1 MTTRQPYSAN
11 DDGGGRNNANF
22 RDLRDAWEVKSSS
35 STSTQKAG
43 NCDADNQRRRQLRQ
57 EEIYSLKQNLSWDRE
72 QTPILAWQ
80 RQFEEE
86 GGLGGRYC
94 SSIDEGCDDE
104 DEGYCSAASSQSSA
118 THPSG
123 TNNPNDI
130 EEEAKRKLLA
140 FLSKPDG
147 MNWEDLVRSLAS
159 EKMEK
164 KSRKS
169 GRSRSTRSSSIEPP
183 AAPMLNK
190 IITVFT
196 PAGSF
201 DDGISEMDCNENAD
215 RLSKKERKKRDR
227 LETMIEG
234 VVMGKISVDV
244 GDSFL
249 RKVGDR
255 NVHVEETSLDDVDDD
270 TNHDTDYRTSIHIM
284 SKGNRDII
292 VGAPP
297 LTTPQASNIDMKS
310 ASTKLQNHGSH
321 ASEFSSGDAME
332 NRSYNHIPSP
342 PKRKSLS
349 KLSSPFAP
357 FRTGFGNSG
366 AKRNASRNLSSLG
379 TPHTTPMSIS
389 SRSTDNSGSDFGS
402 STPIVVIRP
411 AATETVHHHHHY
423 HHHVT
428 PDDVKG
434 KKKKKNESL
443 PRSWRS
449 HPSPPAP
456 PAQQPPP
463 PPLIPP
469 KVYSQ
474 GHNNRPSILIP
485 PPLMSTDVCPSPT
498 RSTNTSSSSSCSGG
512 GWSSATTDSVSPPS
526 SDVPSLHR
534 VGIAPRIMTSSG
546 VEAIRQARADS
557 TCVDSQDD
565 EGSSRKVLLSRKSQG
580 TTTIPAE
587 VSNRNVAVVFPPES
601 RASESRY
608 VDYAELVYCAIG
620 KGCAAVATG
629 GDDDLN
635 FAVIEKENCTRVV
648 NCMNGSSTTIS
659 IEPSARK
666 DVVEHTTSRRNVMCT
681 SSSTTTTTTTRTVTT
696 NTMVACRTFNS
707 TSSSS
712 VEVLPILIRPETLAF
727 NEVRASCWQVTRH
740 RMFKTRGEF

>member
-1 MTTRQPYSAN
+1 MTTRQYAS
-11 DDGGGRNNANF
+11 DDGGGRINANF

-43 NCDADNQRRRQLRQ
+43 NCDADNRRRRQLRQ
-57 EEIYSLKQNLSWDRE
+57 DEIYSLKQNLGWDRE

-80 RQFEEE
+80 RLFEEE
-86 GGLGGRYC
+86 GGHGGRYC
-94 SSIDEGCDDE
+94 SSIDEGSDDE
-104 DEGYCSAASSQSSA
+104 DEAYMQSHRDGGATSSQSSA
-118 THPSG
+118 TEPWG
-123 TNNPNDI
+123 TNPKDI

-140 FLSKPDG
+140 FLSKPEK

-190 IITVFT
+190 IITVFA

-234 VVMGKISVDV
+234 VVMGQISVDV

-255 NVHVEETSLDDVDDD
+255 IVHVEESSLDTGDVDEDLNRCA
-270 TNHDTDYRTSIHIM
+270 TTESSSIHIM

-292 VGAPP
+292 VEAPS
-297 LTTPQASNIDMKS
+297 LTTPLASNIAMKS
-310 ASTKLQNHGSH
+310 VSTKLQNHGSH
-321 ASEFSSGDAME
+321 ASEFSSGDATE

-349 KLSSPFAP
+349 KLSSTFAP

-366 AKRNASRNLSSLG
+366 AKCNASNLSSLG

-389 SRSTDNSGSDFGS
+389 SRSTDNSGSDS
-402 STPIVVIRP
+402 ESNTPIVVIRP

-428 PDDVKG
+428 PDVQDT
-434 KKKKKNESL
+434 KKKKNDSL

-456 PAQQPPP
+456 PQQ
-463 PPLIPP
+463 PPLIPS
-469 KVYSQ
+469 KAYSQ
-474 GHNNRPSILIP
+474 GHNRPSMLIP
-485 PPLMSTDVCPSPT
+485 PPLMSTDACPSPT

-526 SDVPSLHR
+526 SDVPLHR
-534 VGIAPRIMTSSG
+534 VGIAPRIMSSSG
-546 VEAIRQARADS
+546 AQAIRRARANS
-557 TCVDSQDD
+557 TCVDSLDK
-565 EGSSRKVLLSRKSQG
+565 GGSRKIVLSRKSKG
-580 TTTIPAE
+580 TIPAE
-587 VSNRNVAVVFPPES
+587 VSNRNVAVVFPPAT
-601 RASESRY
+601 RASESD
-608 VDYAELVYCAIG
+608 VDYAELVYGAIG
-620 KGCAAVATG
+620 KGCVAST
-629 GDDDLN
+629 GDD

-648 NCMNGSSTTIS
+648 NSMNGSSTTIS
-659 IEPSARK
+659 IEHSARK
-666 DVVEHTTSRRNVMCT
+666 DVDTSQNVMCT
-681 SSSTTTTTTTRTVTT
+681 SSTTTTTRTVTT
-696 NTMVACRTFNS
+696 NSMVACRTFN

-740 RMFKTRGEF
+740 RMLKTRGEF

>member
-1 MTTRQPYSAN
+1 MTTRQYAS
-11 DDGGGRNNANF
+11 DDGRNNANF

-43 NCDADNQRRRQLRQ
+43 NCDADNRRRRQLRQ
-57 EEIYSLKQNLSWDRE
+57 DEIYSLKQNLSWDRE

-80 RQFEEE
+80 RLFEEE
-86 GGLGGRYC
+86 GGHGGRYC
-94 SSIDEGCDDE
+94 SSIDEGSDDE
-104 DEGYCSAASSQSSA
+104 DEAYMQSHRDSSAASSQSSA
-118 THPSG
+118 TEPWG
-123 TNNPNDI
+123 TNPKDI

-140 FLSKPDG
+140 FLSKPEK

-169 GRSRSTRSSSIEPP
+169 GRSRSSSIEPP

-234 VVMGKISVDV
+234 VVMGQISVDV

-255 NVHVEETSLDDVDDD
+255 IVHVEETSLDTGDVDED
-270 TNHDTDYRTSIHIM
+270 NANQETDYRNRCATTESSSIHIM

-292 VGAPP
+292 VEAPS
-297 LTTPQASNIDMKS
+297 LTTPLASNIAMKS
-310 ASTKLQNHGSH
+310 VSTKLQNHGSH
-321 ASEFSSGDAME
+321 ASEFSSGDAIE
-332 NRSYNHIPSP
+332 NRSYNHISSP

-349 KLSSPFAP
+349 KLSSTFAP

-366 AKRNASRNLSSLG
+366 AKCNASNLSSLG

-389 SRSTDNSGSDFGS
+389 SRSTDNSGSDS
-402 STPIVVIRP
+402 ERSTPIVVIRP

-428 PDDVKG
+428 PDVQD
-434 KKKKKNESL
+434 KKKKNDSL

-456 PAQQPPP
+456 PQQPPLVP
-463 PPLIPP
+463 SKVYSQGPS

-474 GHNNRPSILIP
+474 GHNRPSMLIP
-485 PPLMSTDVCPSPT
+485 PPLMSTDACPSPT

-526 SDVPSLHR
+526 SDVPLHR
-534 VGIAPRIMTSSG
+534 VGIAPRIMSSSG
-546 VEAIRQARADS
+546 AEAIRQARANS
-557 TCVDSQDD
+557 TCVDSPDK
-565 EGSSRKVLLSRKSQG
+565 GGSRKIVLSRKSKG
-580 TTTIPAE
+580 TIPAE
-587 VSNRNVAVVFPPES
+587 VSNRNVAVVFPPASHPPAS
-601 RASESRY
+601 RASESD
-608 VDYAELVYCAIG
+608 VDYAELVYGAIG
-620 KGCAAVATG
+620 KACSAATG
-629 GDDDLN
+629 DD

-648 NCMNGSSTTIS
+648 NSMNGSSTTIS
-659 IEPSARK
+659 IEHSARK
-666 DVVEHTTSRRNVMCT
+666 DVDTSQNVMCT
-681 SSSTTTTTTTRTVTT
+681 SSTTTTTTRTVTT
-696 NTMVACRTFNS
+696 NTMVACRTFN

>member
-1 MTTRQPYSAN
+1 MTTRQHGKE
-11 DDGGGRNNANF
+11 DGGGRKNANF

-35 STSTQKAG
+35 SKSTQKAG

-57 EEIYSLKQNLSWDRE
+57 EELYSLKQNLSWDRE

-94 SSIDEGCDDE
+94 SSIDEGSDDE
-104 DEGYCSAASSQSSA
+104 DEAYLHSHRDSSAASSQSSA

-123 TNNPNDI
+123 TNPNDI
-130 EEEAKRKLLA
+130 EEEAKRRLLA

-147 MNWEDLVRSLAS
+147 MNWDDLVRSLAS

-169 GRSRSTRSSSIEPP
+169 GRSRSTRSSSIKPP

-249 RKVGDR
+249 RKVGDQI
-255 NVHVEETSLDDVDDD
+255 VHVEETLDDVDKDND
-270 TNHDTDYRTSIHIM
+270 NQETDHRNRSATTESSSIHIM

-292 VGAPP
+292 VKAPS
-297 LTTPQASNIDMKS
+297 LTNTQASNIDTKS

-321 ASEFSSGDAME
+321 ASKFSSGDAIE
-332 NRSYNHIPSP
+332 NRGYNHISSP

-349 KLSSPFAP
+349 KLSSTFAP

-366 AKRNASRNLSSLG
+366 AKRNVSNVSSLG
-379 TPHTTPMSIS
+379 TPHTTPISVS
-389 SRSTDNSGSDFGS
+389 SRSTHNSGSDFEN

-411 AATETVHHHHHY
+411 TGTETVHHHHHY

-428 PDDVKG
+428 PDVKD
-434 KKKKKNESL
+434 KKKKNDSL

-456 PAQQPPP
+456 PQQPPL
-463 PPLIPP
+463 PLIPF
-469 KVYSQ
+469 KVYSH
-474 GHNNRPSILIP
+474 GHNRQSILIP
-485 PPLMSTDVCPSPT
+485 PPPVSTDACPSPT
-498 RSTNTSSSSSCSGG
+498 RSTHTSSSSSCSGS

-526 SDVPSLHR
+526 SDVPLHR
-534 VGIAPRIMTSSG
+534 VGIVPRIMTTSG
-546 VEAIRQARADS
+546 AEAIQQARADF
-557 TCVDSQDD
+557 TCVDSLD
-565 EGSSRKVLLSRKSQG
+565 EGSSHKVVSKG
-580 TTTIPAE
+580 MIPAK

-601 RASESRY
+601 RASESH

-620 KGCAAVATG
+620 KGWAAATG
-629 GDDDLN
+629 GDDD

-659 IEPSARK
+659 IDPFARK
-666 DVVEHTTSRRNVMCT
+666 DVDTSQNVMCT
-681 SSSTTTTTTTRTVTT
+681 SSTTTTTIRTVTT
-696 NTMVACRTFNS
+696 NTMVACRTFN
-707 TSSSS
+707 TTSSS

>member
-1 MTTRQPYSAN
+1 MTQQHE
-11 DDGGGRNNANF
+11 GCGRNNANF

-43 NCDADNQRRRQLRQ
+43 NCNADQRRRQLRQ
-57 EEIYSLKQNLSWDRE
+57 DEIYSLKQNLSWDRE

-94 SSIDEGCDDE
+94 SSIDEGSDDE
-104 DEGYCSAASSQSSA
+104 DEAYLQSHRASSAVSSQSSA
-118 THPSG
+118 TNPSG
-123 TNNPNDI
+123 TNPNDI

-164 KSRKS
+164 RSRKS
-169 GRSRSTRSSSIEPP
+169 GRSRSTRSSSVEPP

-201 DDGISEMDCNENAD
+201 DDGISEMDCHENA

-255 NVHVEETSLDDVDDD
+255 IVHVDDTSLGDVDED
-270 TNHDTDYRTSIHIM
+270 TYHETDNRSRCATAESSSIHIM

-292 VGAPP
+292 VKAPP
-297 LTTPQASNIDMKS
+297 LTTPQASNINTKS

-321 ASEFSSGDAME
+321 ASKFSSGDAIE
-332 NRSYNHIPSP
+332 NRSYNHIPFP
-342 PKRKSLS
+342 PKIKSLS
-349 KLSSPFAP
+349 KLSSTFAP
-357 FRTGFGNSG
+357 FLTGFGNSG
-366 AKRNASRNLSSLG
+366 AKRNASSPG
-379 TPHTTPMSIS
+379 TLHTTPIS
-389 SRSTDNSGSDFGS
+389 VSSWSTDNSGSDFEN
-402 STPIVVIRP
+402 STPIVAIRP

-428 PDDVKG
+428 PDVKD
-434 KKKKKNESL
+434 KKKKNDSL
-443 PRSWRS
+443 RRSWQS
-449 HPSPPAP
+449 HPSPPDP
-456 PAQQPPP
+456 PQQPPL
-463 PPLIPP
+463 PLIPF

-474 GHNNRPSILIP
+474 GHNRPSILIP
-485 PPLMSTDVCPSPT
+485 PPQMSTDACPSPT
-498 RSTNTSSSSSCSGG
+498 RSTNNSSSSSCSGG
-512 GWSSATTDSVSPPS
+512 GWNSAPTDCVSPPS
-526 SDVPSLHR
+526 GDVPLHC
-534 VGIAPRIMTSSG
+534 VGIAPRIMKSSG
-546 VEAIRQARADS
+546 ADAIQQARADF
-557 TCVDSQDD
+557 TWADSLYK
-565 EGSSRKVLLSRKSQG
+565 GSSRKVVLNRKSKG
-580 TTTIPAE
+580 MIPAE
-587 VSNRNVAVVFPPES
+587 VCNRNVAVIFPPES
-601 RASESRY
+601 RASESHA
-608 VDYAELVYCAIG
+608 DYAELVYCAIG
-620 KGCAAVATG
+620 KGCVHRDATV
-629 GDDDLN
+629 GDDN
-635 FAVIEKENCTRVV
+635 FAVVEKENFTRVV

-659 IEPSARK
+659 IEPLAMK
-666 DVVEHTTSRRNVMCT
+666 DSDTSQNALCT
-681 SSSTTTTTTTRTVTT
+681 SSTTITTTRTVTT
-696 NTMVACRTFNS
+696 NTMVACRTFN

-712 VEVLPILIRPETLAF
+712 VEVLPILI
-727 NEVRASCWQVTRH
+727 
-740 RMFKTRGEF
+740 